1 MPTFVPSS
9 YGDPY
14 GTSSEVVVSDGSG
27 NFAVRSDGEIEV
39 LSGYP
44 NVGQIFKPGNPVY
57 DQVVKNLSA
66 IRGNAAKIQAAIG
79 ITQYDISISAPPVQS
94 TSGGTATMED
104 VATKQ
109 VVVPFYKQPW
119 FLPATLGVVTLGA
132 VAFIL
137 TYEKTPTLKTARA
150 NRR

>member
-1 MPTFVPSS
+1 MSTFVPSS

-14 GTSSEVVVSDGSG
+14 GTSTSEVVSDGGGS
-27 NFAVRSDGEIEV
+27 FAVYSDGAVEV

-44 NVGQIFKPGNPVY
+44 NVGQVFKPGDAVY
-57 DQVVKNLSA
+57 DQVIKNLSA
-66 IRGNAAKIQAAIG
+66 APGNAAKIQSTIG
-79 ITQYDISISAPPVQS
+79 ITQYDVSISAPPVQS

-104 VATKQ
+104 VATQQ

-119 FLPATLGVVTLGA
+119 FLPATLGVATLGA
-132 VAFIL
+132 VVFIL
-137 TYEKTPTLKTARA
+137 MYEKTPTLKTARA